1 MARGNRAGSVHV
13 KGYSYKR
20 KGTKKRVHVKGY
32 TKTKP
37 GGKRGSQKKR

>member
-1 MARGNRAGSVHV
+1 MARGNKRGSVHV
-13 KGYSYKR
+13 KGYSYVR
-20 KGTKKRVHVKGY
+20 HHKRVKVPGF